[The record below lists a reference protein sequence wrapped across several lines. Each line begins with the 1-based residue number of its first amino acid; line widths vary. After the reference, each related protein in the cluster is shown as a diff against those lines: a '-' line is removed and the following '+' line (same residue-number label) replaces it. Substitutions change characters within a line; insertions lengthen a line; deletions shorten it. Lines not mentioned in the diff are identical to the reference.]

1 MEGKDT
7 RLSASNQTPSKQPT
21 KAPGMTARLDKKFV
35 HPQNLRATD
44 YNVPMPLFTIG
55 ISHHT
60 APIEIREKV
69 AIPRSEYA
77 DRVAE
82 LRALPGV
89 EEILVLG
96 TCNRTEIYCLS
107 DRGGKEHV
115 IEWIHRR
122 NRIPEGELA
131 PHIYA
136 HEGADAARHLVRV
149 ASGLDSLVL
158 GETQILGQLKD
169 AWQQAHES
177 GSLGKVLDRLFQH
190 TFASAKTIRTSSGIG
205 EHPVSVAY
213 TAVVLARQIFGDLE
227 KQCVVLV
234 GAGEM
239 VQLCGRYLVDH
250 GIDRLLILNRSR
262 EKAEELAA
270 ELDATAMTLDRLDE
284 ALPQADILISSTA
297 SPTPVIGRDDVKAAL
312 RKRRHR
318 PMFLVDIAVPR
329 DIEPDVGRLKDVY
342 LYTIDDLQQVV
353 DENLQQRAEAAQAAQ
368 QDVDESVGAF
378 MRWLY
383 GIRAA
388 RTLKRI
394 REQSHEFE
402 QDLTERALN
411 RLRSGQD
418 PEAVLQQMASTL
430 TNKILHL
437 PSKHLREAAEQQD
450 YDVLK
455 AADRI
460 FRLDDEAERDE

>member
-1 MEGKDT
+1 
-7 RLSASNQTPSKQPT
+7 
-21 KAPGMTARLDKKFV
+21 
-35 HPQNLRATD
+35 
-44 YNVPMPLFTIG
+44 MPLFTIG

-69 AIPRSEYA
+69 AIPRTEFSA
-77 DRVAE
+77 RVEE
-82 LRALPGV
+82 LCALPGI
-89 EEILVLG
+89 EEVLILG

-107 DRGGKEHV
+107 SDGGRETV
-115 IEWIHRR
+115 TDWIHRS
-122 NRIPEGELA
+122 NGIPEGQLDE
-131 PHIYA
+131 HIYV
-136 HEGADAARHLVRV
+136 HQGEDAAKHLVRV

-169 AWQQAHES
+169 AWQQAHDA

-190 TFASAKTIRTSSGIG
+190 TFAAAKTIRTNSGIS

-213 TAVVLARQIFGDLE
+213 TAVVLARQIFGDL
-227 KQCVVLV
+227 KSQTVVLV

-262 EKAEELAA
+262 AKAEEIAA
-270 ELDATAMTLDRLDE
+270 ELNATAMTLDRLDE
-284 ALPQADILISSTA
+284 ALPRADILISSTA
-297 SPTPVIGRDDVKAAL
+297 SPTPVILKKDVKAAL

-329 DIEPDVGRLKDVY
+329 DIEPDITKLKDVY

-353 DENLQQRAEAAQAAQ
+353 DENMQQRNEAARSAQ
-368 QDVDESVGAF
+368 SSVDEAVTAY

-383 GIRAA
+383 GMRAA

-411 RLRSGQD
+411 RIRAGQD
-418 PEAVLQQMASTL
+418 PDQVVRQMASTL

-437 PSKHLREAAEQQD
+437 PSKRLREAAEEQD
-450 YDVLK
+450 YEVLK

-460 FRLDDEAERDE
+460 FRREDGS

>member
-1 MEGKDT
+1 
-7 RLSASNQTPSKQPT
+7 
-21 KAPGMTARLDKKFV
+21 
-35 HPQNLRATD
+35 
-44 YNVPMPLFTIG
+44 MPLFTIG

-69 AIPRSEYA
+69 AIPRDA
-77 DRVAE
+77 IDGRIRE
-82 LRALPGV
+82 LKALPGV
-89 EEILVLG
+89 EEALILG
-96 TCNRTEIYCLS
+96 TCNRTEIYCLTS
-107 DRGGKEHV
+107 TGGRETV
-115 IEWIHRR
+115 TEWIHRS
-122 NRIPEGELA
+122 NGVPEGQLDE
-131 PHIYA
+131 HIYT
-136 HEGADAARHLVRV
+136 HEGEEAARHLVRV

-169 AWQQAHES
+169 AWQQARDADS
-177 GSLGKVLDRLFQH
+177 IDKVLDRLFQH
-190 TFASAKTIRTSSGIG
+190 TFAAAKTIRTQSGIG

-227 KQCVVLV
+227 TKTVVLV

-250 GIDRLLILNRSR
+250 GIGKLLILNRSR
-262 EKAEELAA
+262 QKAEELAA
-270 ELDATAMTLDRLDE
+270 ELDATAMTLDHLDE
-284 ALPQADILISSTA
+284 ALPRADILISSTA
-297 SPTPVIGRDDVKAAL
+297 SQAPVIRADDVKAAL

-318 PMFLVDIAVPR
+318 PMFMVDIAVPR
-329 DIEPDVGRLKDVY
+329 DIEPAVARLRDVY

-353 DENLQQRAEAAQAAQ
+353 DENMQQRSEAARAAQ
-368 QDVDESVGAF
+368 SDVDEAVTGF

-383 GIRAA
+383 GMRAA

-394 REQSHEFE
+394 REQSHEYE
-402 QDLTERALN
+402 KDLTARALN
-411 RLRSGQD
+411 RLSAGQD
-418 PEAVLQQMASTL
+418 PSQVVEQLASTL

-450 YDVLK
+450 YEVLK

-460 FRLDDEAERDE
+460 FRREDE

>member
-1 MEGKDT
+1 
-7 RLSASNQTPSKQPT
+7 
-21 KAPGMTARLDKKFV
+21 
-35 HPQNLRATD
+35 
-44 YNVPMPLFTIG
+44 MPLFTIG

-69 AIPRSEYA
+69 AIPRTEYA
-77 DRVAE
+77 DRVGE

-89 EEILVLG
+89 EEVLIVG
-96 TCNRTEIYCLS
+96 TCNRTEIYCLT
-107 DRGGKEHV
+107 DRSGKDQV
-115 IEWIHRR
+115 IEWVHRR
-122 NRIPEGELA
+122 NGIPDGRLA
-131 PHIYA
+131 PHLYA

-169 AWQQAHES
+169 AWQQAHEA
-177 GSLGKVLDRLFQH
+177 GSVGKVLDRLFQH
-190 TFASAKTIRTSSGIG
+190 TFSAAKTIRTRSGIS

-227 KQCVVLV
+227 QQTVVLV

-297 SPTPVIGRDDVKAAL
+297 SPLPVIRRDDVKAAL
-312 RKRRHR
+312 RRRRHR

-329 DIEPDVGRLKDVY
+329 DIDPEVGRLKDVY

-353 DENLQQRAEAAQAAQ
+353 DENLQQRAEAAEAAG
-368 QDVDESVGAF
+368 QDVDESVDAF

-383 GIRAA
+383 GMRAA

-394 REQSHEFE
+394 RDQSHDFE
-402 QDLTERALN
+402 QELTERALR
-411 RLRSGQD
+411 RLRSGQE
-418 PEAVLQQMASTL
+418 PEAVLQQLASTL

-437 PSKHLREAAEQQD
+437 PSKRLREAAEEQD
-450 YDVLK
+450 YEVLK

-460 FRLDDEAERDE
+460 FRREDEPEPGA